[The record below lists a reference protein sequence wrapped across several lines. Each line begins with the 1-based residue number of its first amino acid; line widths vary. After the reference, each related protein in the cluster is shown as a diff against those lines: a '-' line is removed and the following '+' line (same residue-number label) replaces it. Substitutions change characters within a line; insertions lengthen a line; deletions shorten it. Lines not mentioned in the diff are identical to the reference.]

1 MTQQR
6 LRLLLRRFRVGYM
19 AEQEILQEIAATE
32 AYVHAQQTGDED
44 AFLAELARI
53 QTRIEKLAGMLN
65 SYEDHEDLDLINPTR
80 DLLRLMRFFKFKAK
94 RPQP

>member
-1 MTQQR
+1 
-6 LRLLLRRFRVGYM
+6 M

-44 AFLAELARI
+44 AELARI